1 MSRRQY
7 TLTTSEH
14 GAGRGNRTPTSF
26 RKPDFESG
34 ASTSSAIPACLI
46 GPVQGSAPPE
56 RRTVYARI
64 RRLATL
70 SEAYAS
76 KMADMSKFADIDIDP
91 GIIKRAAAGDA
102 RAHEII
108 YRAFSAPV
116 YSICLRF
123 TKVPAHAEDL
133 VQETFIEIMR
143 SIAKFRGEA
152 ALGSWI
158 RRIAVTKALMFL
170 RSAWTKRGQML
181 ADDWHEVTEGDA
193 LSHGVSRHP
202 DDALDLDAALAS
214 LSDVSRAVV
223 WLHDVEGFTHK
234 EIAGF
239 MGKTESF
246 SKSQLSRAYQRL
258 RPLLEVQEDG
268 KQAEGAAVSY

>member
-1 MSRRQY
+1 M
-7 TLTTSEH
+7 T
-14 GAGRGNRTPTSF
+14 
-26 RKPDFESG
+26 
-34 ASTSSAIPACLI
+34 
-46 GPVQGSAPPE
+46 
-56 RRTVYARI
+56 
-64 RRLATL
+64 
-70 SEAYAS
+70 
-76 KMADMSKFADIDIDP
+76 KFADIQIDD
-91 GIIKRAAAGDA
+91 GIIRRAAAGDA

-108 YRAFSAPV
+108 YRAFSTPV

-143 SIAKFRGEA
+143 SIARFRGEA

-158 RRIAVTKALMFL
+158 RRIAVTKSLMFL
-170 RSAWTKRGQML
+170 RSAWTKRGQSL
-181 ADDWHEVTEGDA
+181 ADDWDDMTAGEAV
-193 LSHGVSRHP
+193 SHGVSSRP
-202 DDALDLDAALAS
+202 DDAMDLDAALAN

-234 EIAGF
+234 EIAEL

-258 RPLLEVQEDG
+258 RPMLDSE
-268 KQAEGAAVSY
+268 KQRHSQTDGAAVGSY

>member
-1 MSRRQY
+1 
-7 TLTTSEH
+7 
-14 GAGRGNRTPTSF
+14 
-26 RKPDFESG
+26 
-34 ASTSSAIPACLI
+34 
-46 GPVQGSAPPE
+46 
-56 RRTVYARI
+56 
-64 RRLATL
+64 
-70 SEAYAS
+70 
-76 KMADMSKFADIDIDP
+76 MSKFADIDIDP
-91 GIIKRAAAGDA
+91 AIVKRAAAGDA
-102 RAHEII
+102 KAHEII

-133 VQETFIEIMR
+133 VQDTFIEIMR
-143 SIAKFRGEA
+143 SIAKFRGDA

-158 RRIAVTKALMFL
+158 RRIAVSKALMFL
-170 RSAWTKRGQML
+170 RSAWTKRGQTL

-202 DDALDLDAALAS
+202 DDALDLDAALAG

-223 WLHDVEGFTHK
+223 WMHDVEGFTHK

-258 RPLLEVQEDG
+258 RPMLEVAERD
-268 KQAEGAAVSY
+268 KQPEGAAISY